1 MGDQLLSTNNTRDK
15 RNPIT
20 EFEDEAEDG
29 DIVRED
35 RRIRKV
41 PKVLHFKRHNEEDYY
56 TPKLVS
62 FGPYYHGLEE
72 LRLGEE
78 WKHEVFTTFFSSSG
92 KDKEFFLREISKVID
107 QIRNCYVGVS
117 RDSYDDGALAEMML
131 LDTCFAIYLMK
142 IAMGDYEKIIHFYRH
157 IGVPALSLVLRDM
170 YLLENQIPLWFIK
183 LLYGIQYG
191 NTEEGWT
198 LICKFSIHISA
209 KDSRLSRIL
218 RQGKKQPFHLLDA
231 VYRVFVL
238 ELENAKKPVK
248 KCRWWPWRKENPNE
262 FVAAAHRDLELDSA
276 GKRPAKKYQWWS
288 WRKKNPNEFEN
299 PKPNRQ
305 SRSVTDLK
313 AKGIHFKPSS
323 ECLKDINFESYT
335 FYGQLQLPVCV
346 FTVHSKLLFTH
357 MIAFEMNPESGGEYT
372 VTFYV
377 SFLKSL
383 IVKSEDVKELRE
395 KKILFS
401 SLDYDEQIV
410 EAIKEIN
417 IGGYG
422 TDIMFDDVKRAIEN
436 HCSSKSKT
444 WIAELI
450 YTYFRNPWTVTAL
463 LAATFL
469 LCLTFLQT
477 YYTMN
482 PK

>member
-1 MGDQLLSTNNTRDK
+1 MSS
-15 RNPIT
+15 
-20 EFEDEAEDG
+20 ESEDG
-29 DIVRED
+29 VRDD

-41 PKVLHFKRHNEEDYY
+41 PKVLQLNRLDEVDYY

-72 LRLGEE
+72 LRVGEE
-78 WKHEVFTTFFSSSG
+78 LKHEVFTKFFSSRG
-92 KDKEFFLREISKVID
+92 KDKEFFLREIFKVID
-107 QIRNCYVGVS
+107 RIRDYCYVGVS
-117 RDSYDDGALAEMML
+117 KNEYDDQALAEMML
-131 LDTCFAIYLMK
+131 LDTCFAIYLMTL
-142 IAMGDYEKIIHFYRH
+142 ALGHEERMIHLYNYVGLH
-157 IGVPALSLVLRDM
+157 GLTLVFRDI

-183 LLYGIQYG
+183 FLYGIQYG
-191 NTEEGWT
+191 NTEEGWA
-198 LICKFSIHISA
+198 LICDFSIHISA
-209 KDSRLSRIL
+209 KDSRLKRIL
-218 RQGKKQPFHLLDA
+218 RQGEKQPFHLLDA
-231 VYRVFVL
+231 FYRLLVL
-238 ELENAKKPVK
+238 EL
-248 KCRWWPWRKENPNE
+248 ENPNE
-262 FVAAAHRDLELDSA
+262 FVAATHRDLELDSA
-276 GKRPAKKYQWWS
+276 GKRPVKKCQWWPR
-288 WRKKNPNEFEN
+288 RKQNPNEFEN
-299 PKPNRQ
+299 PKLNCQ

-323 ECLKDINFESYT
+323 DCLKDIKFKSYT
-335 FYGQLQLPVCV
+335 FYGQLQLPVYL
-346 FTVHSKLLFTH
+346 FTVHSKVLFTH
-357 MIAFEMNPESGGEYT
+357 MIAFEMTPESGVELT

-410 EAIKEIN
+410 EAIKEID

-422 TDIMFDDVKRAIEN
+422 MDLMFDDVRRAIEN
-436 HCSSKSKT
+436 HCSSRSKT

-450 YTYFRNPWTVTAL
+450 YTYFRNPWTVTSL

>member
-1 MGDQLLSTNNTRDK
+1 MSSE
-15 RNPIT
+15 I
-20 EFEDEAEDG
+20 EDG
-29 DIVRED
+29 VRD
-35 RRIRKV
+35 DHRRIRKV
-41 PKVLHFKRHNEEDYY
+41 PKVLQLNRLDEVDYY

-72 LRLGEE
+72 LRVGEE
-78 WKHEVFTTFFSSSG
+78 LKHEVFTEFFSSRG
-92 KDKEFFLREISKVID
+92 KDKEFFLREIFKVID
-107 QIRNCYVGVS
+107 RIRDYCYVGVS
-117 RDSYDDGALAEMML
+117 KNEYDDRALAEMML

-142 IAMGDYEKIIHFYRH
+142 LALGNKERIIHFYKYV
-157 IGVPALSLVLRDM
+157 GLPAL
-170 YLLENQIPLWFIK
+170 
-183 LLYGIQYG
+183 
-191 NTEEGWT
+191 T
-198 LICKFSIHISA
+198 L
-209 KDSRLSRIL
+209 DSRLKRIL
-218 RQGKKQPFHLLDA
+218 RQGEKQPFHLLDA
-231 VYRVFVL
+231 FYRVFVF
-238 ELENAKKPVK
+238 EL
-248 KCRWWPWRKENPNE
+248 ENPNE
-262 FVAAAHRDLELDSA
+262 FVAATHRDQEFLDFT
-276 GKRPAKKYQWWS
+276 GKWPVEKYQWS
-288 WRKKNPNEFEN
+288 PRRKQNPNEFVN

-313 AKGIHFKPSS
+313 AKGINFKPSS
-323 ECLKDINFESYT
+323 DCLKDIKFKSYT
-335 FYGQLQLPVCV
+335 FYGQLQLPVCL

-357 MIAFEMNPESGGEYT
+357 MIAFEMTPESGGEYT

-422 TDIMFDDVKRAIEN
+422 IDVMFDDVKRAIEN

-482 PK
+482 HK

>member
-1 MGDQLLSTNNTRDK
+1 MGDQLLSANNTRDK

-29 DIVRED
+29 DIVRDD

-41 PKVLHFKRHNEEDYY
+41 PKVLQFKGHNEEDYY

-78 WKHEVFTTFFSSSG
+78 WKHEVFTTFYSYSG
-92 KDKEFFLREISKVID
+92 KDKEFFLREIFKVVD
-107 QIRNCYVGVS
+107 QIRNCYVAVS
-117 RDSYDDGALAEMML
+117 RDSYDDEALAEMML
-131 LDTCFAIYLMK
+131 LDTCFAIYLMRLSL
-142 IAMGDYEKIIHFYRH
+142 GDEEKIMHFY
-157 IGVPALSLVLRDM
+157 IYLGLPALPLVLRDL

-183 LLYGIQYG
+183 FLG
-191 NTEEGWT
+191 NTEEGWE
-198 LICKFSIHISA
+198 LISDFSISASA
-209 KDSRLSRIL
+209 KDRRLKGIL
-218 RQGKKQPFHLLDA
+218 RQGEKQPFHLLDA
-231 VYRVFVL
+231 FYRLFVL
-238 ELENAKKPVK
+238 EL
-248 KCRWWPWRKENPNE
+248 ENPNE
-262 FVAAAHRDLELDSA
+262 FVAATHRDLELDNA
-276 GKRPAKKYQWWS
+276 GKWPVKKYQWWPR
-288 WRKKNPNEFEN
+288 RKQNPDEFEN

-323 ECLKDINFESYT
+323 DCLKDIKFKSYT
-335 FYGQLQLPVCV
+335 FYGQLQLPVCL
-346 FTVHSKLLFTH
+346 FTVDSKLLFTH
-357 MIAFEMNPESGGEYT
+357 MIAFEMTPESGDEYT
-372 VTFYV
+372 VTYYV

-417 IGGYG
+417 TGGYG
-422 TDIMFDDVKRAIEN
+422 VDKMFDDVKRAIEN